1 MRYTKDQIKDYLLN
15 KGDSLDS
22 SYGDYGA
29 GWSYYLHLDE
39 DGKLVDRRTDY
50 GKTFLVAARYI
61 DALGDECNERH
72 PDDPIAAADEFWDRV
87 YDTEETEDFD
97 EVVEQMTDIVNAY
110 LAEKEEEDA

>member
-1 MRYTKDQIKDYLLN
+1 MRYTKEQIKDYLLN

-29 GWSYYLHLDE
+29 GWSYYL
-39 DGKLVDRRTDY
+39 VDRRTDY

-61 DALGDECNERH
+61 DDLGDECNERH

-87 YDTEETEDFD
+87 YATEETEDFD
-97 EVVEQMTDIVNAY
+97 EVVEQMTEEVNAY
-110 LAEKEEEDA
+110 LAEKED

>member
-15 KGDSLDS
+15 KGDSLDCDDF
-22 SYGDYGA
+22 GE
-29 GWSYYLHLDE
+29 WSYYLHLDE

-61 DALGDECNERH
+61 DDLRDECNEHH

-87 YDTEETEDFD
+87 YGTEETEDFD
-97 EVVEQMTDIVNAY
+97 EVVEQMTEEVNAY